1 MLAESDGEA
10 VDYWLEHAEAMRLLF
25 EPEALPRFEA
35 ALRGYGFE
43 EALQQLQLARAT
55 TPDV

>member
-1 MLAESDGEA
+1 
-10 VDYWLEHAEAMRLLF
+10 MRLLF